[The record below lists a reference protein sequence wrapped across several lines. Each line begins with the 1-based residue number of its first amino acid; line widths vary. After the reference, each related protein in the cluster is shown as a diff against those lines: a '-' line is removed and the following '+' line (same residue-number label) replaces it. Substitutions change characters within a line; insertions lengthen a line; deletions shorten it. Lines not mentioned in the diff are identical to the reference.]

1 MTAKRTPLELRL
13 ELLRVR
19 AAADRLDLALAVQD
33 LAAQSAAL
41 RRRVGSVRS
50 FVRALGERADAV
62 GLGGVARTLLR
73 HRGWLVPAALGALGL
88 WRSSRGSWWR
98 RLRLI
103 AVGAIAAGTG
113 AWIARRRNARSRSEE
128 AKGGAAAPD

>member
-19 AAADRLDLALAVQD
+19 AAADRLDLALAVED
-33 LAAQSAAL
+33 LAAQSETL
-41 RRRVGSVRS
+41 RRRVASVRS
-50 FVRALGERADAV
+50 FVRALVERADAV

-73 HRGWLVPAALGALGL
+73 HRAWLVPAAFGALGL

-103 AVGAIAAGTG
+103 TAGAIAAGTA
-113 AWIARRRNARSRSEE
+113 AWVARRRKARSRAEE
-128 AKGGAAAPD
+128 PEAGAAAPD